1 MKGINLSEEELAS
14 MNYND
19 VAYVV
24 LEKNSKTKFIDL
36 FNNVTKVMGLD
47 PAEAEEHIT
56 DFFELLSTDK
66 RFIMLENGYWDLKVK
81 HDKGMVISE
90 DDDEEEEELPIE
102 EENIEDE
109 DYSDDDIDKDD
120 DIEEDDLKDLVIIDE
135 NDEEIN

>member
-1 MKGINLSEEELAS
+1 MKGINLSEEELAA

-24 LEKNSKTKFIDL
+24 LEKSSKTKFIDL
-36 FNNVTKVMGLD
+36 FNKVTKVMGLD
-47 PAEAEEHIT
+47 PEEAEEHIT

-81 HDKGMVISE
+81 HDKGMIISE

-102 EENIEDE
+102 EEVVEDE
-109 DYSDDDIDKDD
+109 DFNDDDIDKDD